1 MAQRGVFLVTGL
13 PACGKTTLARVL
25 AQALAAPLLMKDGI
39 KEPLL
44 DVFSAADPRVSR
56 RLSNV
61 SFAVLFALAHE
72 QLASVGTVV
81 LEGNFRPGEH
91 ERDVQALLARRALR
105 ACTQILCRVPEPL
118 RQMRLQARASG
129 SLRHPGH
136 QDAAWVAQAGVG
148 GDVFLNLDGP
158 RFVHDG
164 AMVAPLAGCALIRSL
179 INGHLV

>member
-25 AQALAAPLLMKDGI
+25 ANALAVPLLTKDGI

-44 DVFSAADPRVSR
+44 DVLGADDPAASR
-56 RLSNV
+56 RLSNA

-91 ERDVQALLARRALR
+91 EAAVQALLAGGALPS
-105 ACTQILCRVPEPL
+105 CTQILCRVPEPL
-118 RQMRLQARASG
+118 RQIRLQGRAAEG
-129 SLRHPGH
+129 SRHPGH
-136 QDAAWVAQAGVG
+136 QDGVWVAQAEVR
-148 GDVFLNLDGP
+148 GDAFLDLDGP
-158 RFVHDG
+158 RIVHDG
-164 AMVAPLAGCALIRSL
+164 AMVAPLLGSALIRSL